1 MKGLKMIR
9 EFQGNLKNNLAMTKK
24 EILCKR
30 KILIKYQ
37 NMSQLIFRTVLF
49 IFKNR
54 MFKIEMENLIKK
66 YNRIHTALRLM

>member
-24 EILCKR
+24 EIHCKR
-30 KILIKYQ
+30 KILRKYQ